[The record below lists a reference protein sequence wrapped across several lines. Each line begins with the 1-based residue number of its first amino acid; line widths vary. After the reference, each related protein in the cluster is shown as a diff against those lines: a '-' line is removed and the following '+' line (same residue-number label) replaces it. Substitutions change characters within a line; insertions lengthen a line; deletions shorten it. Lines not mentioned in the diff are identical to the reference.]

1 MVLCLAKFWES
12 HEEGKKEA
20 IREKAHVQLCSLL
33 SDPVP
38 EVRAAAVYALGTFIS
53 RTGQAQSTEQRTI
66 IDLNLGLTFAVVT
79 NDASPLVR
87 KELVV
92 ALCALVSAYEDK
104 FKQIEMKWMKAEMAR
119 TPQTPAAAGMS
130 HSNIF
135 FARHY

>member
-1 MVLCLAKFWES
+1 LCLAKFWEG

-20 IREKAHVQLCSLL
+20 IREKAHVQLCALL

-53 RTGQAQSTEQRTI
+53 RTGQVQSNDARTI

-79 NDASPLVR
+79 GDASPLVR

-92 ALCALVSAYEDK
+92 ALSALVNAYEDK
-104 FKQIEMKWMKAEMAR
+104 FKQIEMKWMRSELPRAPVA
-119 TPQTPAAAGMS
+119 PGL
-130 HSNIF
+130 F
-135 FARHY
+135 FFLGFISLI